1 MGEAII
7 TRRGGNILKIAGQT
21 EEIVKFGETINK
33 YDPVC
38 VKYGLYEFGVTKLS
52 DPSTLPTN
60 DGYGVAFD
68 PTGTYL
74 AVSHYSSPYIT
85 IYKRN
90 GDTFTKLS
98 DPSTLPASIGNGVAF
113 DPTGTYLAVAHS
125 SSPYITIYKRNGDT
139 FTKLSDPSTLPTG
152 HGFGVAFDSTG
163 TYLAVAH
170 DTSPYITIYLA
181 SVCLKTNLMSDV
193 SIAARAGYA
202 KESGIAGEYKK
213 IVVIFR

>member
-1 MGEAII
+1 MGEALI

-21 EEIVKFGETINK
+21 EEIVRFSEAINK

-38 VKYGLYEFGVTKLS
+38 VKFGGTKLS
-52 DPSTLPTN
+52 DPSTLPTFHA
-60 DGYGVAFD
+60 YVAAFD

-74 AVSHYSSPYIT
+74 AVGHWLSPYIT

-98 DPSTLPASIGNGVAF
+98 DPSTLPASHGLGVAFDPTGTYLAVTHGSSPYITIYKRSGDTFTKLSDPSTLPTSTANGVAF
-113 DPTGTYLAVAHS
+113 DPTGTYLAVAHGS
-125 SSPYITIYKRNGDT
+125 
-139 FTKLSDPSTLPTG
+139 
-152 HGFGVAFDSTG
+152 
-163 TYLAVAH
+163 
-170 DTSPYITIYLA
+170 SPYITIYLA

>member
-1 MGEAII
+1 MGEAIL

-21 EEIVKFGETINK
+21 EEIVRFGESINK

-38 VKYGLYEFGVTKLS
+38 VKFVGTKLS
-52 DPSTLPTN
+52 DPSTLPAG

-74 AVSHYSSPYIT
+74 AVAHVDSPYIT

-98 DPSTLPASIGNGVAF
+98 DPSALPTGTGYVVAF
-113 DPTGTYLAVAHS
+113 DPTGTYLAVAHYS
-125 SSPYITIYKRNGDT
+125 
-139 FTKLSDPSTLPTG
+139 
-152 HGFGVAFDSTG
+152 
-163 TYLAVAH
+163 
-170 DTSPYITIYLA
+170 SPYITIYLA

-193 SIAARAGYA
+193 SIAERAGYA
-202 KESGIAGEYKK
+202 KESGVAGEYKK